1 MPSLSSTLGLAVRSM
16 QVSQTGLS
24 TISHNISNVNTPGYA
39 RQEVIQG
46 ATAVA
51 GFGSGVDISSI
62 RRTVDS
68 VLQNNL
74 VDQTSDLAYNK
85 TLYADLKNAEV
96 LFSQPGNSNG
106 IESLMNNFFD
116 ELSNLANY
124 PDSSSQRIGVVT
136 AGQFIVDSVNQIQQ
150 GLESLQLQ
158 IDQRIKDELTSV
170 NDALQNISDLNQQ
183 IVAVS
188 SNTINGANANDL
200 IDERERTIEF
210 IAEYIPINV
219 TYSEEGR
226 ARLTAENGRTLV
238 DYSAAQLEEVPFDP
252 AQAFSDLGIR
262 PTLSSG
268 IPSNQVFPMELDTNR
283 ITSGRFKALADL
295 RDSEIPDLM
304 AEMDE
309 FARVVISEFNAIHSQ
324 GTGVPPVDTFTSGN
338 GDLLSSAGADLVTEL
353 GLQAGSTFNVSVVD
367 ADGNMISTTLAAGG
381 GAGGINL
388 GAGPI
393 TYANIA
399 AAINGNA
406 DVGGTVNASV
416 TVDADGNP
424 QLQVQETSGNF
435 LVLAD
440 ETGNMLSAVG
450 MNNFFT
456 GRDASTMAIR
466 ADIVATPEL
475 VASARMRESD
485 GGLSLYDNRNAIA
498 LSELATTDVA
508 FGAAGDI
515 GATSTTLTGYYNDI
529 NGTLAVELDNANDR
543 QEFVQKVYDDISER
557 IANTSGVNMD
567 EELANMMLFQNAFQA
582 SARVITTIDE
592 LYDTLLQIV

>member
-1 MPSLSSTLGLAVRSM
+1 MPSLTSTLGLAVRSM
-16 QVSQTGLS
+16 QVNQTGLS
-24 TISHNISNVNTPGYA
+24 TISHNISNVNTAGYT

-51 GFGSGVDISSI
+51 GFGSGVDIINI
-62 RRTVDS
+62 RRTIDT

-74 VDQTSDLAYNK
+74 IDQTSDLAYNK

-96 LFSQPGNSNG
+96 LFSQPGNANG

-158 IDQRIKDELTSV
+158 IDQRITDELTSV

-200 IDERERTIEF
+200 IDERERAIEF
-210 IAEYIPINV
+210 VAEYIPVNV

-238 DYSAAQLEEVPFDP
+238 DYSAATIEEIPFDP
-252 AQAFSDLGIR
+252 AQTFSDLGVR

-283 ITSGRFKALADL
+283 ITSGRFKALVDL
-295 RDSEIPDLM
+295 RDNEIPELM

-338 GDLLSSAGADLVTEL
+338 GDLLSGAGADLVTEL

-393 TYANIA
+393 TYANIV
-399 AAINGNA
+399 AAINGNV

-416 TVDADGNP
+416 VIDADGSP

-435 LVLAD
+435 IVLAD

-466 ADIVATPEL
+466 EDIVATPEL
-475 VASARMRESD
+475 VASARMRDSD
-485 GGLSLYDNRNAIA
+485 GGLSLFDNRNAIA
-498 LSELATTDVA
+498 LSELATADVA
-508 FGAAGDI
+508 FNAAGDI

-529 NGTLAVELDNANDR
+529 NGTLAVELANANNR

-592 LYDTLLQIV
+592 LYDTLLQMV